1 MDTLLFNGEH
11 KNEIARAGELLRGGE
26 VVGIPTETVY
36 GLAADALDQKA
47 VKKIFAAKGRPV
59 DNPLIVHIVELSQWA
74 PLVRKIPEAALRLAE
89 RFWPGPLTII
99 LEKSDLIPMETSG
112 GLSTVGVR
120 FPAHPVAQAVIRA
133 AGVPLAAPSANRSG
147 RPSPTTFPHLREE
160 MEGRVAALVDGG
172 DCQVGVESTVITL
185 AGERPKLLRPGGVT
199 LAQLESVLG
208 KVEVDPA
215 VLHQLREG
223 AVAAS
228 PGMKY
233 KHYAP
238 RAEITLVDAS
248 PEEYSSYVNRQTD
261 CHALCLEE
269 DLPFL
274 RGPSLC
280 FGSRYDGKEQARLL
294 FSRLSQL
301 DELGVKHVYAHMPS
315 KRGIGLAVY
324 NRLIRAAGFSV
335 INPESHYVVGLT
347 GPSGAGKSTVGE
359 LLRQAGW
366 AVIDCDALT
375 RSPEV
380 YDRECVGA
388 LQAAFGEDVAPQGEL
403 DRGKLA
409 GRAFATPE
417 GKRSLE
423 EITFPRILAAVRK
436 AIEQAFVQGKQ
447 IVALDAP
454 TLFEAGLD
462 AACARILTVT
472 APKEERLLRIR
483 RRDGIS
489 EEEALLRLSAQREEA
504 FYTDRAD
511 HVIENRAEANLAEA
525 LVPVLRELRI
535 ENGGAC
541 S

>member
-1 MDTLLFNGEH
+1 MDTLLLSGDH
-11 KNEIARAGELLRGGE
+11 KNEIERAGELLRGGE

-36 GLAADALDQKA
+36 GLAADALNPQA
-47 VKKIFAAKGRPV
+47 VKKIFAAKGRPA
-59 DNPLIVHIVELSQWA
+59 DNPLIVHIAELSQWA
-74 PLVRKIPEAALRLAE
+74 ALVQKIPEPALRLAK

-99 LEKSDLIPMETSG
+99 LEKSQRVPMETSG

-133 AGVPLAAPSANRSG
+133 AGIPLAAPSANRSG
-147 RPSPTTFPHLREE
+147 RPSPTTFSHLRED

-172 DCQVGVESTVITL
+172 DCSVGVESTVITL
-185 AGERPKLLRPGGVT
+185 VGERPKLLRPGGVT
-199 LAQLESVLG
+199 LSQLESVLG
-208 KVEVDPA
+208 EVEVDPA
-215 VLHQLREG
+215 VLHRLREG

-238 RAEITLVDAS
+238 KAEVILVDAS
-248 PEEYSSYVNRQTD
+248 PEEYSSYVNLQTD
-261 CHALCLEE
+261 CHALCLTE
-269 DLPFL
+269 DLPLL
-274 RGPSLC
+274 RRPSLS
-280 FGSRYDGKEQARLL
+280 FGGRYDGREQARLL

-301 DELGVKHVYAHMPS
+301 DELGAKRVYAHMPS

-335 INPESHYVVGLT
+335 INPQGHYVVGLT

-359 LLRQAGW
+359 LLKKAGW

-375 RSPEV
+375 RSPQV
-380 YDRECVGA
+380 YDSACIAA
-388 LQAAFGEDVAPQGEL
+388 LQAAFGKEIAPRGEL
-403 DRGKLA
+403 DRRELA
-409 GRAFATPE
+409 KRAFASSE
-417 GKRSLE
+417 GKRELE
-423 EITFPRILAAVRK
+423 KIAFPRILAAVRM
-436 AIEQAFVQGKQ
+436 AVEQAFAQGKQ

-462 AACARILTVT
+462 AACARILVVT
-472 APKEERLLRIR
+472 APREERLLRIR
-483 RRDGIS
+483 QRDGVS
-489 EEEALLRLSAQREEA
+489 EEEAQLRFSAQREEA

-511 HVIENRAEANLAEA
+511 YVIENRAKADLAEA
-525 LVPVLRELRI
+525 LAPVLRELQI